1 MVSGCK
7 ATPRCIAYVGISY
20 LTQILQSGLGYAALA
35 NASGNDELPTQPA
48 IAAEAADFV
57 NKIPPSGSISL
68 VYGSASDGYP
78 IVNYEYAI
86 VSAHQ
91 LSDATAKN
99 VRSILEWAL
108 NKKDGSSSSYL
119 TQVDFQPL
127 PSKVEA
133 QSVTQVLTI
142 Q

>member
-1 MVSGCK
+1 
-7 ATPRCIAYVGISY
+7 
-20 LTQILQSGLGYAALA
+20 
-35 NASGNDELPTQPA
+35 
-48 IAAEAADFV
+48 V